1 MCRIIRVWKA
11 LEGKICG
18 ILRVRKALGGS
29 MCRILRV
36 WKLKDSINTSH
47 LLGFG
52 RPRAS
57 GRLNMSYLTCLE
69 PQNVDKIITF
79 ALFWEATGGSVY
91 GGPVVN
97 SRFGMLL
104 GT

>member
-1 MCRIIRVWKA
+1 M
-11 LEGKICG
+11 
-18 ILRVRKALGGS
+18 
-29 MCRILRV
+29 
-36 WKLKDSINTSH
+36 SINSSQ

-57 GRLNMSYLTCLE
+57 GKLNLSYLTCLE
-69 PQNVDKIITF
+69 THAVDKIITF
-79 ALFWEATGGSVY
+79 ARFWEATGGNVY

-97 SRFGMLL
+97 NRFGAPL